1 MENIVF
7 FKSNGLVFFPVHF
20 GDYVFIE
27 KNCVIEAVYIGHYI
41 HIGEGCIIGQSCV
54 IKDCCYIK
62 ANSVISPDTII
73 PPFSIVEGNPARV
86 VGEWILS
93 ATQLMT
99 EVCQSFFDNYLP
111 ETVLKSSMTNLS

>member
-1 MENIVF
+1 M
-7 FKSNGLVFFPVHF
+7 
-20 GDYVFIE
+20 
-27 KNCVIEAVYIGHYI
+27 
-41 HIGEGCIIGQSCV
+41 

-111 ETVLKSSMTNLS
+111 ETVLKSSMTSLS